1 MCGLCG
7 SFTQKGTVL
16 SKRDRLQR
24 ARTIEGL
31 IIANQARG
39 TDSAGVAAINYDG
52 KFDVLKVA
60 TTPWKF
66 VQRDDVAALLRTDA
80 PLMIGHTRMTS
91 MGNDIKDENAHP
103 FVEGNVIGAHNG
115 VINNYM
121 QLDNTVRV
129 DSQAV
134 FRMID
139 KNPDAPD
146 YVFPR
151 VSGSCA
157 LTWWDARDP
166 EAMFLVAHANPL
178 SAAIV
183 PRIKTVFWSSI
194 DDHLESIMRTA
205 YGSDV
210 DLIEIKR
217 DTVYRLSA
225 EDVYSWSEAKV
236 SFGSEAR
243 FGSQIRV
250 YNHGG
255 YSWEDWDDADYTGGR
270 PYQQVTA
277 DPKPVA
283 SPPPMTPEEEA
294 RYESYWDRMMA
305 EDSARESESD
315 SSDSESKRLSET
327 APLHSLTE
335 AEYEQV
341 SAERFEVDDLDGTIM
356 CNFCDKPLGENGSWD
371 NGLQMMICRPCQKWW
386 DTYGSQVKGEG
397 PGMKKYPLA
406 LA

>member
-24 ARTIEGL
+24 ARTLEGL
-31 IIANQARG
+31 IIANQVRG

-66 VQRDDVAALLRTDA
+66 VQRDDTSAILRTNA

-91 MGNDIKDENAHP
+91 MGNDITDENAHP
-103 FVEGNVIGAHNG
+103 FVEGSIIGAHNG

-121 QLDNTVRV
+121 QLDSSVRV

-139 KNPDAPD
+139 KYPDVPE

-151 VSGSCA
+151 ISGSCA

-166 EAMFLVAHANPL
+166 EAMFLVAHQNPL
-178 SAAIV
+178 AAAIV
-183 PRIKTVFWSSI
+183 DRIKTVFWSSVS
-194 DDHLESIMRTA
+194 DHLESIMRTA
-205 YGSDV
+205 YGSGV
-210 DLIEIKR
+210 DFIEVKR

-225 EDVYSWSEAKV
+225 DDIYSWSEQKV
-236 SFGSEAR
+236 NFGSEVR
-243 FGSQIRV
+243 YGKGIRV
-250 YNHGG
+250 YSHGG
-255 YSWEDWDDADYTGGR
+255 YSWEDWDDQGWR
-270 PYQQVTA
+270 SEIPEQVSA

-283 SPPPMTPEEEA
+283 SPAPMTPEEEA
-294 RYESYWDRMMA
+294 RYENYWNQMMA
-305 EDSARESESD
+305 EDSAKRSEND
-315 SSDSESKRLSET
+315 LDDFESKRTSED

-341 SAERFEVDDLDGTIM
+341 SIERFEVDDLDGTIM
-356 CNFCDKPLGENGSWD
+356 CNYCDKPLGENGAWD
-371 NGLQMMICRPCQKWW
+371 NGLQMMLCRPCQTWW
-386 DTYGSQVKGEG
+386 DEFGGRTAEG
-397 PGMKKYPLA
+397 QGIKKYPLA